1 MLKIALIG
9 STGQLG
15 YQLKNDLEK
24 LKYNLKILPRPLKKN
39 NFNFKKA
46 IFQHKSDI
54 VINTIAY
61 TNVNKAEIEK
71 REASRINSHFPKILS
86 DICKENNSL
95 LIHFS
100 TDFVFNGNSTK
111 SYKENDK
118 TDPISVYGKTKLLGD
133 KNIKKSNCNYLIL
146 RTSWVFSERRVNFFT
161 KIKKLSTYKK
171 HSINVVENEYGN
183 PTSVR
188 FLSFI
193 TILFIKKFQKKLY
206 KSTIKKIYNV
216 CCSSKTNRYLF
227 AKKIV
232 QFLNQKNKN
241 RYISENKIYPINEK
255 LNSIR
260 PKNSSLNCSKL
271 KKDLKIKIPSWQ
283 NELKKIINLV

>member
-1 MLKIALIG
+1 
-9 STGQLG
+9 
-15 YQLKNDLEK
+15 DLEK

-39 NFNFKKA
+39 NFNYKKA

-71 REASRINSHFPKILS
+71 REASRINSHFPKKLS

-171 HSINVVENEYGN
+171 HSLNVVENEYGR

-193 TILFIKKFQKKLY
+193 TILFIKKFQ
-206 KSTIKKIYNV
+206 
-216 CCSSKTNRYLF
+216 
-227 AKKIV
+227 
-232 QFLNQKNKN
+232 
-241 RYISENKIYPINEK
+241 
-255 LNSIR
+255 
-260 PKNSSLNCSKL
+260 
-271 KKDLKIKIPSWQ
+271 
-283 NELKKIINLV
+283 

>member
-1 MLKIALIG
+1 MLRIALIG

-15 YQLKNDLEK
+15 YQLKSDLEK
-24 LKYNLKILPRPLKKN
+24 LKYNFKILPRPLKN
-39 NFNFKKA
+39 NKFNYKKA
-46 IFQHKSDI
+46 IIQHKSDI
-54 VINTIAY
+54 VINTIAF
-61 TNVNKAEIEK
+61 TNVNKAEIK
-71 REASRINSHFPKILS
+71 KKEANRINSLFPKILS
-86 DICKENNSL
+86 NICRENSSL

-111 SYKENDK
+111 SYKETDK

-133 KNIKKSNCNYLIL
+133 KNIQKSNCNYLIL

-171 HSINVVENEYGN
+171 HSLNVVENEYGN
-183 PTSVR
+183 PTSAR
-188 FLSFI
+188 FLSFT
-193 TILFIKKFQKKLY
+193 TILLIKKFQKKIN
-206 KSTIKKIYNV
+206 KDPIKKIYNV

-232 QFLNQKNKN
+232 QFLNQKNNN
-241 RYISENKIYPINEK
+241 RYISEKKIYPINEK
-255 LNSIR
+255 VNSIR

-271 KKDLKIKIPSWQ
+271 KKALKITIPSWQ